1 MNNLEI
7 AQEALKRARNW
18 YQSAIRG
25 FEDGRWNDSTY
36 SLQMAVEQALK
47 AILILYGIE
56 YPKQHDISNLYL
68 NLKTHHVPK
77 WFLAKINSHSK
88 ILQILVKKRG
98 DAAYGYVKGITNK
111 DFKEDALIYKEP
123 AQEVINDCDKL
134 IGEFYS
140 NSLK

>member
-1 MNNLEI
+1 
-7 AQEALKRARNW
+7 
-18 YQSAIRG
+18 
-25 FEDGRWNDSTY
+25 
-36 SLQMAVEQALK
+36 MAVEQALK

-77 WFLAKINSHSK
+77 WFLVKINSHSK